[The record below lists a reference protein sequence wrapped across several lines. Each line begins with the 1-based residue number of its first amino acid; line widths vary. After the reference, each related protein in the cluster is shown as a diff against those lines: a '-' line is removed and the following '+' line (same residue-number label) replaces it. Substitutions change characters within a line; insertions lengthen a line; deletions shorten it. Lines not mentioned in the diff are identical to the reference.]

1 MTDSAT
7 RPLAAVLTA
16 LVLSAGAVQAA
27 DPSIKIDRPA
37 PCGGGPDQMA
47 QIAGT
52 TTGADPA
59 TQRVVL
65 FAGTDVWYVQPY
77 TAAPLTSLGRD
88 GNWTSPSHLGQ
99 RYAALLVTS
108 PTYKPPMTTFA
119 LPEVGSEVLAV
130 DVVPCAGSK

>member
-1 MTDSAT
+1 MTDSAK

-16 LVLSAGAVQAA
+16 LVLTAGAVQAA

-37 PCGGGPDQMA
+37 PCGGGPDQLA
-47 QIAGT
+47 QIGGT

-65 FAGTDVWYVQPY
+65 FAGTDIWYVQPY

-88 GNWTSPSHLGQ
+88 GNWTSPTHLGTQ
-99 RYAALLVTS
+99 YAALLVKS
-108 PTYKPPMTTFA
+108 TYKPPMTSFA

-130 DVVPCAGSK
+130 DIVPCAGSH